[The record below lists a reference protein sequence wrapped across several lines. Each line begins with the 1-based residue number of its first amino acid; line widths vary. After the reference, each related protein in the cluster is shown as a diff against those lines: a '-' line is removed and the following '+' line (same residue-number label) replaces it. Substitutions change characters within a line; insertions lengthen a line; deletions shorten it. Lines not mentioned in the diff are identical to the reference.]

1 MRREGGDGPTN
12 DAYAWGRAGYGDGLP
27 RDEAGRSRVI
37 LVLVFGVPMRQ
48 GAIGTM
54 RRMADPHEEA
64 QQVPPVVPRVEEDHN
79 CVGCSYNLRG
89 LQTDGRCPE
98 CGYSIQRSLMGPLL
112 RYSSAEYLKTLQQGV
127 LLLIIAAFA
136 SVVIGIVATVLE
148 AAIAGITINQGG
160 VPGPGGGA
168 GMAGPLAA
176 LNGAHAFVLFAVEA
190 LGAIVAI
197 VGWYMLSVE
206 DPSFVGT
213 ENGSKARRAV
223 RILTMVRLAAVL
235 GGLLFLGIDHLFQL
249 SMAMSIAGGI
259 VTEALPVLAWGAV
272 MIVGMLYIEW
282 LARRIPD
289 EKMARQARRYA
300 WLLPVIYI
308 FLACCFGLG
317 PLIALVLYVVLLFQ
331 LRAVLTKTMLWQES
345 EEGLAV
351 LERIRSE

>member
-1 MRREGGDGPTN
+1 MP
-12 DAYAWGRAGYGDGLP
+12 
-27 RDEAGRSRVI
+27 
-37 LVLVFGVPMRQ
+37 
-48 GAIGTM
+48 
-54 RRMADPHEEA
+54 RMANPQEHA
-64 QQVPPVVPRVEEDHN
+64 QSTGPAAEQVKEDRN

-89 LQTDGRCPE
+89 LQSDGLCPE

-127 LLLIIAAFA
+127 LLLIISAFA
-136 SVVIGIVATVLE
+136 SVVIGMVTFAIE
-148 AAIAGITINQGG
+148 AAIAGIAINQG
-160 VPGPGGGA
+160 V
-168 GMAGPLAA
+168 PLAG
-176 LNGAHAFVLFAVEA
+176 LTGARAFVLFAVEA
-190 LGAIVAI
+190 VGAIVAI

-249 SMAMSIAGGI
+249 SMEMSVAGGI
-259 VTEALPVLAWGAV
+259 VTGALPVLAWGAV

-289 EKMARQARRYA
+289 DAMATRARRYA

-345 EEGLAV
+345 EEGRAI
-351 LERIRSE
+351 LERVRRE